1 MKDEQVSSR
10 DMSTVPGDEK
20 DMLKPVFHP
29 DVFSLKIRKEFKGP
43 VIISAICGGVML
55 VSGVLVQRYLEPIS
69 LNYLW
74 ILLGLSSLFVLPA
87 WLAFAAKLWFL
98 RRARERARASWE
110 QDEEGA
116 RAQMHAYLAQRERQ
130 EIVTSALHK
139 KERKITFGVLG
150 VMGGGLVIASAMFA
164 AGLQTGGLM
173 ALVWSGLGFIE
184 AVGLLLFL
192 VMEYKMRRHRNRLA
206 SIREERKLIMEL
218 RHLSSDK
225 KEALTGG
232 LSLSSNEQDRGG
244 RLSLNKE
251 EPGGS
256 EHHGERGRE

>member
-1 MKDEQVSSR
+1 
-10 DMSTVPGDEK
+10 
-20 DMLKPVFHP
+20 
-29 DVFSLKIRKEFKGP
+29 
-43 VIISAICGGVML
+43 
-55 VSGVLVQRYLEPIS
+55 
-69 LNYLW
+69 
-74 ILLGLSSLFVLPA
+74 
-87 WLAFAAKLWFL
+87 
-98 RRARERARASWE
+98 
-110 QDEEGA
+110 
-116 RAQMHAYLAQRERQ
+116 
-130 EIVTSALHK
+130 
-139 KERKITFGVLG
+139 
-150 VMGGGLVIASAMFA
+150 
-164 AGLQTGGLM
+164 M